1 MADKA
6 GEFSWLKGG
15 FFLGILAA
23 LAVILVKPIGV
34 STQFVVTDTIIW
46 KALDPD
52 IVQEKVVDGKKV
64 LTSPNGYINKAHAS
78 YARSAENPINYSYV
92 FVLSMIIGGLVA
104 SITGGPRASQED
116 KIVPEAFRRK
126 YGYKPALRF
135 AFAFIGGV
143 LALYGARLAGGCTS
157 GHMISGM
164 LQTAV
169 SGYIFAIGVFTAA
182 IPTAIFLY
190 GTSKKNQGE

>member
-1 MADKA
+1 MADKT
-6 GEFSWLKGG
+6 GEFNWIKGG
-15 FFLGILAA
+15 LFLGILAA
-23 LAVILVKPIGV
+23 LATILIKPIGV

-46 KALDPD
+46 KAVDPD
-52 IVQEKVVDGKKV
+52 IVQEKEVNGQKV
-64 LTSPNGYINKAHAS
+64 LTSPNGYINKSRAS

-92 FVLSMIIGGLVA
+92 FVLSSIIGALIA
-104 SITGGPRASQED
+104 SITGGPRASKED

-169 SGYIFAIGVFTAA
+169 SGYIFAIGVFAAA
-182 IPTAIFLY
+182 IPTAILVY
-190 GTSKKNQGE
+190 GIRKEKKGA

>member
-1 MADKA
+1 MSDKA
-6 GEFSWLKGG
+6 GEFSWIQGG
-15 FFLGILAA
+15 LFLGILAA

-34 STQFVVTDTIIW
+34 STQFVVTDTIVW
-46 KALDPD
+46 KAIDPS
-52 IVQEKVVDGKKV
+52 IVQEKEVNGKKV
-64 LTSPNGYINKAHAS
+64 LTSPNGYINKVHAS

-92 FVLSMIIGGLVA
+92 FVLSSIIGALIA
-104 SITGGPRASQED
+104 SITGGPRASKED
-116 KIVPEAFRRK
+116 KIVPEAFRKK

-135 AFAFIGGV
+135 LFAFIGGI

-169 SGYIFAIGVFTAA
+169 SGYVFAIGVFGAA
-182 IPTAIFLY
+182 IPTAILIY
-190 GTSKKNQGE
+190 GTKSKKGA